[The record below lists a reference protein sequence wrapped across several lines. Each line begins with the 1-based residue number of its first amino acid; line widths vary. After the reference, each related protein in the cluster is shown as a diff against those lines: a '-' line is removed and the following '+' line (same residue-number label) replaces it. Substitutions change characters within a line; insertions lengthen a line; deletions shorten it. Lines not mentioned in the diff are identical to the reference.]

1 MTARMEDI
9 GRVKPPWASPD
20 EPEPGRWRA
29 ESLTVAAATV
39 AQPCQGGAA
48 GHRPVLAP
56 DGFSSSGK
64 TPRLGRDPW
73 PTALNE
79 GTSRG

>member
-1 MTARMEDI
+1 MTP
-9 GRVKPPWASPD
+9 GPD
-20 EPEPGRWRA
+20 EPGAARWRA
-29 ESLTVAAATV
+29 ESLTVAATTV
-39 AQPCQGGAA
+39 VQPCQGGAA
-48 GHRPVLAP
+48 GHRPVLLAP
-56 DGFSSSGK
+56 DGLSSSGK

>member
-1 MTARMEDI
+1 MTL
-9 GRVKPPWASPD
+9 GPD
-20 EPEPGRWRA
+20 EPEAGRWRA

-39 AQPCQGGAA
+39 VQPCQGGAA
-48 GHRPVLAP
+48 GHRPVVLAL
-56 DGFSSSGK
+56 DGRSSSGK
-64 TPRLGRDPW
+64 TPRLERDPW